1 MWSAQLPAD
10 SKTCGLI
17 VSNFEIRYGTVIGTV
32 SENGRKIA
40 DIWGDVSPEGHLDGL
55 IGQMGITGA
64 TASVTFSKTS
74 GTGTW
79 KNKFCKGTVKASKI
93 G

>member
-1 MWSAQLPAD
+1 MWSAELPAD
-10 SKTCGLI
+10 RVICGSI
-17 VSNFEIRYGTVIGTV
+17 ASNFEIRYGTVIGTV
-32 SENGRKIA
+32 SEDGRRIA
-40 DIWGDVSPEGHLDGL
+40 DIWGEVTPEGHLDGL

-64 TASVTFSKTS
+64 TASVKFSGTS

-79 KNKFCKGTVKASKI
+79 KNKSCEGTVKATKI